1 VTDPILDAMRTRR
14 VTRTFLDEPVAIDD
28 LRQIVKAAHR
38 SSSAGGRQIRRF
50 LVIRDPARI
59 ERIRPFAPGI
69 LRVPP
74 ALIVL
79 SNDRELARQAN
90 VQVDR
95 DPSVWIDVGTA
106 LSNMMLAAQA
116 LGLGSCPATSFSQAG
131 VAEVLAFPESL
142 VPELMLQVG
151 RPAPEPPR
159 FESGAKRA
167 KAADL
172 TDWEELG
179 QPAPAGS

>member
-1 VTDPILDAMRTRR
+1 VTPEPVLEAMRRRR
-14 VTRTFLDEPVAIDD
+14 VTRTFLDEPVSVDD
-28 LRQIVKAAHR
+28 LRKIVLAAHQ
-38 SSSAGGRQIRRF
+38 SSSAGGRQIRRY
-50 LVIRDPARI
+50 LVIRDPTRI

-79 SNDRELARQAN
+79 ANDRELARQQN
-90 VQVDR
+90 VQFDR

-116 LGLGSCPATSFSQAG
+116 LGLGSCPATSFSQAA
-131 VAEVLAFPESL
+131 VAEVLAFPETL
-142 VPELMLQVG
+142 WPELILQVG

-159 FESGAKRA
+159 FSGGARRM
-167 KAADL
+167 KAAEL
-172 TDWEELG
+172 TDWEVLG
-179 QPAPAGS
+179 GSAEA